1 MKVAIVGG
9 GLAGCALAHI
19 LDFVGAKPVIIE
31 RGPTLASG
39 ASGNSIGLYNPRFT
53 AERSPQS
60 DYYAS
65 AFSAALR
72 IFARLEDIDWNP
84 CGALH
89 LINDEKKKKRFYQ
102 TVDNWGWMPEELCI
116 VDQDAASEIAG
127 VELRC
132 EAMYL
137 PKSGSISPAKLCKAY
152 AEGIDLHVNAP
163 EDAWRDIDAD
173 AVVLACGPAVKQ
185 YLPQLPIDTVRGQ
198 ITEVSATERSSKINT
213 AICYGGYMSA
223 AVDDMHIVG
232 STFQRWL
239 NHTDILEQDD
249 LDNLSKM
256 TAHMPGLDEG
266 MEIIGQRASIRAASK
281 DYFPIVGKAPANDL
295 GVDNLYVTAAHG
307 SHGILST
314 LKAAKLLADMI
325 TDRPYSLGMD
335 TVKALDPSRF

>member
-19 LDFVGAKPVIIE
+19 LDFVGATPIIFE
-31 RGPTLASG
+31 RGPSLGSG

-127 VELRC
+127 IELQH

-137 PKSGSISPAKLCKAY
+137 PKSGSVSPEKLCKAY
-152 AEGIDLHVNAP
+152 AEGVDLHVNAP
-163 EDAWRDIDAD
+163 DDAWRDIDAD

-239 NHTDILEQDD
+239 DHTDILEQDV
-249 LDNLSKM
+249 LDNLAKM
-256 TAHMPGLDEG
+256 AENIPGLDDG

-314 LKAAKLLADMI
+314 LTAAKLLTDMI
-325 TDRPYSLGMD
+325 TGRPYSLSKD
-335 TVKALDPSRF
+335 TVEALNPMRF